1 MSGYLAQHEILPL
14 HDIEYLD
21 NLSLNP
27 ISAAS
32 RAVKAGWAWGNCDDF
47 DFASRGAG
55 RSEIARQLPLSPIF
69 LSTDLALFRWREGI
83 WLRNSELDDQPPY
96 PKTQ

>member
-1 MSGYLAQHEILPL
+1 LPQHEILPL
-14 HDIEYLD
+14 HDIEHLD
-21 NLSLNP
+21 TLSLNP

-32 RAVKAGWAWGNCDDF
+32 RAIKAGWASGNCDDF
-47 DFASRGAG
+47 RFCITGAG

-69 LSTDLALFRWREGI
+69 PSTDLAFFSWREGI